1 MADWRKQRDGR
12 RSGLEYRPPPGY
24 RESGQPLFAPGAVIA
39 NTYQVRDLVASTRTG
54 QMFEARDMMLERIV
68 ALKGAWRDGDVTPLL
83 TEARAIARI
92 HDPCVAEIHGAGV
105 HHEISYV
112 VAERIEGQAL
122 QGYVAAAYEHG
133 AGLSMPEAVELLAL
147 LARGMAALHRVGLW
161 VPRVS
166 SRNLVITPERRLVMA
181 ELAFDQGRV
190 DTEPLCLA
198 PEVIDGVRAQDDM
211 ARMAEAIDLYGLG
224 CVAVEVL
231 IGEPPFKNDTL
242 KGLQQ
247 AHVYAPPPKLV
258 AAREDIPQELADLV
272 DQLLAKRPQHRPA
285 SAAEVARQLRVIGTR
300 LSMQRTARVLLAD
313 RDPGRRQRLA
323 SALRRAH
330 AALQVDTARDGDAA
344 VERIQAAP
352 PDVLI
357 FDMDLEGSMNGLE
370 LCMYVHGLDSTRDT
384 VLVALGND
392 VKPGDAAVLEHI
404 GVPHVLSRGEGLQD
418 ALVAIALDHVSAPA
432 GAPAA
437 ARPG

>member
-1 MADWRKQRDGR
+1 MANRRKHRDSS

-24 RESGQPLFAPGAVIA
+24 RDSGQPLFAPSAVIA
-39 NTYQVRDLVASTRTG
+39 NTYQIRAVVATSRSG
-54 QMFEARDMMLERIV
+54 QLFEARDMMLERSV
-68 ALKGAWRDGDVTPLL
+68 AIKAAWRDDDVPPLL

-92 HDPCVAEIHGAGV
+92 HDPCVAEIHGFGV

-112 VAERIEGQAL
+112 AAERIEGKAL
-122 QGYVAAAYEHG
+122 QDYIAAAYERG
-133 AGLSMPEAVELLAL
+133 AGLPMPEAVELLAL

-161 VPRVS
+161 VPRVNP
-166 SRNLVITPERRLVMA
+166 RNLVITPERRLVMS
-181 ELAFDQGRV
+181 EFAFDQGRI
-190 DTEPLCLA
+190 DEDPLCLA
-198 PEVIDGVRAQDDM
+198 PEVINGVRAQGDM
-211 ARMAEAIDLYGLG
+211 TRTAEAIDLYGMG
-224 CVAVEVL
+224 CIAVEVL

-272 DQLLAKRPQHRPA
+272 DQLLAKRQEHRPA
-285 SAAEVARQLRVIGTR
+285 SAEEVARQLRVIGTR
-300 LSMQRTARVLLAD
+300 LAMQRTARVLLVD

-330 AALQVDTARDGDAA
+330 AALRVETARDGDAA
-344 VERIQAAP
+344 VARIQEAR

-370 LCMYVHGLDSTRDT
+370 LCMYVHGLEATRDT

-404 GVPHVLSRGEGLQD
+404 GVPYVLSRGDGLQD
-418 ALVAIALDHVSAPA
+418 TLVGIALAHMSAPQA
-432 GAPAA
+432 QA
-437 ARPG
+437 